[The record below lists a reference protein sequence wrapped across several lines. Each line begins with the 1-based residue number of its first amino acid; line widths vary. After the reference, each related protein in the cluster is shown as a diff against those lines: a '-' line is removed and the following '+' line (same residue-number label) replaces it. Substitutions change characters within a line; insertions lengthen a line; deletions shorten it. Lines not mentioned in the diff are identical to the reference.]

1 MSFFLKVWLSEQLY
15 RCSSIYLACLKA
27 PLFRPISIFFP
38 LIGLPKLPPT
48 LVRYSLLFLT
58 RQKPAPFNQ
67 RDCSNPDQ
75 NVANQTRVNPTAQAY
90 YTLFLSKPF
99 STAIIDSFKQPTSK
113 PMSSALR
120 ACRAV
125 LGAFAGSALAAE
137 VQLYGILDTGVGY
150 NHINLDT
157 SGVDNVD
164 SFEMKSGVGSGS
176 RWGLKGTEEL
186 GNGLTV
192 GFILEDGFD
201 SDTGSEDSTG
211 VMFNRESSLFLQG
224 NFGKI
229 ALGRMGAL
237 NSGQS
242 SWSKVGMINAFGTS
256 YGDFTAQASNVF
268 SLAGQWGNMIAYET
282 PDFAGFKLFAQ
293 YGMGSN
299 DNENESS
306 SDRFYSLGVTYNNG
320 PFAGY
325 LAVDSINYKTAKFGT
340 GEYPNNGDDIDD
352 SLTVTFGGNYDFEV
366 VKLFAGAQYFDEI
379 KLSNMKGAVNF
390 EDADSGIA
398 TKMKG
403 WSLGVSGSI
412 PVAGGNVLVGAAYL
426 DAEAAD
432 SVKDATKNDELT
444 RWIVSAGYD
453 YPLSKRTNVY
463 GILTYNQD
471 SIDSDNK
478 ASERDPSVFGVMVGL
493 RHKF

>member
-176 RWGLKGTEEL
+176 RWGLKGTKEL

-268 SLAGQWGNMIAYET
+268 SLAGQWDNMIAYET